1 MALRCWEPVG
11 LLVLARALV
20 LKIKREP
27 AVRVIFEWHPAAH
40 RKTIEAVGHLKTL
53 RVVERDRPERV
64 DGRGRAPLEDDRI
77 FAVAVPF

>member
-1 MALRCWEPVG
+1 MASSCY
-11 LLVLARALV
+11 
-20 LKIKREP
+20 
-27 AVRVIFEWHPAAH
+27 